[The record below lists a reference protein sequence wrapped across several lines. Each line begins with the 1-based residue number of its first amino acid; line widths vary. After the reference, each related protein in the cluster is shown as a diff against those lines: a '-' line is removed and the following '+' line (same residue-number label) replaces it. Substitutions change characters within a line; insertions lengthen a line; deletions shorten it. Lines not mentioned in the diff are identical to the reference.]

1 MAMFIFYCRI
11 FATIM
16 SAANATPTFRRS
28 ALVIGAGP
36 VGLTAALALQ
46 KLEMFSEIT
55 IVERRSK
62 SGFESN
68 KAYLY
73 LIDKRGQKLTDLL
86 DLTTSIA
93 DRAVSSFL
101 FPTLTEVLPNSV
113 TRVQKLPVMDS
124 PENEKF
130 WIPRSELLFCLT
142 EQIRKKN
149 DEGKL
154 TNIRLLYE
162 TACDGFHV
170 GENGKVHV
178 HISAGDEGG
187 QEVCADLMVAC
198 DGISSA
204 VRSWL
209 ETTEPKFKPISLPSA
224 AAGLR
229 YKMLTLK
236 HRFPL
241 PRQDGAEPL
250 PSVPEQ
256 KYVFRSVNQTLT
268 ARVNLGLLSVKGEA
282 KRTANIIC
290 VPQHIIWQLTSF
302 ADVKQFLVESFPQ
315 IDFPSFVDD
324 DEIERFAQS
333 APGVFPQPQY
343 VEKMQTI
350 AGRKGEEQQGIVVVG
365 DAAHAFP
372 PDLGQGV
379 NSGLDDVFSLYVAL
393 REENCDFAKALPAY
407 EQRRAPEAKAI
418 CRLMQ
423 FGYVSCPSHPLF
435 CTLIVSLLSPFFFS
449 KKTRYPYQYNQ
460 AIIMKNLCLANFA
473 LRMLLNKI
481 MPFVFSPPAF
491 FMVQGNPEL
500 SYAQVSVCPLTTC
513 HSSLQSPRG

>member
-1 MAMFIFYCRI
+1 
-11 FATIM
+11 M
-16 SAANATPTFRRS
+16 SAAATSTLRRS
-28 ALVIGAGP
+28 ALVVGAGP
-36 VGLTAALALQ
+36 VGLSTALALQ

-55 IVERRSK
+55 IVERRSR

-73 LIDKRGQKLTDLL
+73 LIDKRGQRLTDLL
-86 DLTTSIA
+86 GLTTAIA
-93 DRAVSSFL
+93 DRAVSSLL

-113 TRVQKLPVMDS
+113 ARVQKLPVMDS

-142 EQIRKKN
+142 EQIKKIN
-149 DEGKL
+149 DEGTL

-187 QEVCADLMVAC
+187 QEVCADLLVAC

-209 ETTEPKFKPISLPSA
+209 ETTEPRFKPISLPSA
-224 AAGLR
+224 AAGLK

-241 PRQDGAEPL
+241 PRQAGTEPL

-268 ARVNLGLLSVKGEA
+268 TRVNLGLLSVKGEA

-324 DEIERFAQS
+324 DEIERFANS

-343 VEKMQTI
+343 VQKMQTL
-350 AGRKGEEQQGIVVVG
+350 AGSKGEEQQGIVLVG

-379 NSGLDDVFSLYVAL
+379 NSGLDDVCSLYGAL
-393 REENCDFAKALPAY
+393 REEDGDFAKALPAY

-423 FGYVSCPSHPLF
+423 FGY
-435 CTLIVSLLSPFFFS
+435 
-449 KKTRYPYQYNQ
+449 PYQYNQ
-460 AIIMKNLCLANFA
+460 AIIMKNLWLVNFA

-481 MPFVFSPPAF
+481 LPFIFSPPAF
-491 FMVQGNPEL
+491 LMVQGNPEL
-500 SYAQVSVCPLTTC
+500 SYAQILRKANATTNTIVLALI
-513 HSSLQSPRG
+513 SLVGTLLAKVFFRSRLPFV